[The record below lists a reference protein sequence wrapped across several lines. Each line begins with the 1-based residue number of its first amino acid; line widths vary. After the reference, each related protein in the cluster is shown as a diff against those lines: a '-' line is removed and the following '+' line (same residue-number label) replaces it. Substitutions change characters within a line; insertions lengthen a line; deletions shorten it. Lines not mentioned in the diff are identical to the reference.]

1 MTDHYLVIQ
10 SPALTAQTVAH
21 IAELTHARDVQH
33 INVHAARLTGVT
45 LEAAHSEGVRDYCH
59 NARVDVAF
67 VPAGVSLRDCRL
79 LAMDMDS
86 TLINIECIDEIAAV
100 AGKRTEVAAITAAA
114 MGGKPGGEISDFAE
128 SLRRRVALL
137 RGVPADALARV
148 YDERLQ
154 LNPGAETLIGHAQ
167 AAGIAVMLV
176 SGGFTCF
183 TERLRERLNL
193 DRAHANTLDVADG
206 HLTGQVT
213 GPILDAQAKA
223 RLLQAYAAELGAAPD
238 QIIAIGDG
246 ANDLPMLARAG
257 YSVAYHAK
265 PVVQQAARYAINA
278 CGLDAVLQ
286 WFEDDIPPLAWPAC
300 FATSCRISCH
310 AQYWFQRQSR
320 RTRVFPQ
327 IRPRARAP
335 VSP

>member
-10 SPALTAQTVAH
+10 SPALTAQAVAH
-21 IAELTHARDVQH
+21 VAELTHARDVVQL
-33 INVHAARLTGVT
+33 NARATRLTGVT
-45 LEAAHSEGVRDYCH
+45 SEVAHSEGLRDYCN
-59 NARVDVAF
+59 NARVDAAF

-100 AGKRTEVAAITAAA
+100 AGKRTEVAEITAAA
-114 MGGKPGGEISDFAE
+114 MSGKPGGEISDFSE
-128 SLRRRVALL
+128 SLRHRVALL
-137 RGVPADALARV
+137 RGVPADALAHV

-154 LNPGAETLIGHAQ
+154 LNPGAETLIARAR

-176 SGGFTCF
+176 SGGFTWF
-183 TERLRERLNL
+183 TERLRVRLNL
-193 DRAHANTLDVADG
+193 DRAHANTLDIADG

-223 RLLQAYAAELGAAPD
+223 RLLQAYAAELGAAPH

-246 ANDLPMLARAG
+246 ANDLPMLGCAG

-265 PVVQQAARYAINA
+265 PVVQREARYAINT
-278 CGLDAVLQ
+278 CGLDAVLH
-286 WFEDDIPPLAWPAC
+286 WFEDG
-300 FATSCRISCH
+300 R
-310 AQYWFQRQSR
+310 
-320 RTRVFPQ
+320 
-327 IRPRARAP
+327 
-335 VSP
+335 